1 MDLYLA
7 SSERTRKENYEK
19 IQRRDRKVYR
29 RASG

>member
-1 MDLYLA
+1 MRDLYLA

-29 RASG
+29 